1 MIAICYI
8 QKFMRYVGIDIGG
21 TNIKAGLI
29 DETGRVLESRR
40 ALTIADDLNAFIST
54 LTELIREFQKLAA
67 IDAIG
72 IGVPGLRSSKTHTIE
87 TSPNIPC
94 LKKINLEQLVADQVH
109 IRTISENDANA
120 AAYGEYICGVG
131 VGCRHMAHLT
141 LGTGLGSG
149 IILNGSLYTGASGFA
164 GEFGHTVIRVT
175 SPDDKAA
182 RLCGCGNHGCLEAF
196 VSASGIVATAE
207 ESMRSA
213 PDSRLHGLSA
223 PLTSEKIYE
232 AAAEGD
238 ATAQE
243 VFRETGRYLGIACAN
258 LINLL
263 NLEMIVLGGG
273 IMAAGDL
280 LMCGIRAAA
289 ERSAFPSSYAD
300 CQIVQSKLWPNAG
313 IIGAAML
320 ARDR

>member
-21 TNIKAGLI
+21 TSIKAGLV

-54 LTELIREFQKLAA
+54 LTELIREFQKTAA

-72 IGVPGLRSSKTHTIE
+72 IGVPGLRSSKTHIIE
-87 TSPNIPC
+87 TSPNIRC
-94 LKKINLEQLVADQVH
+94 LRKTNLEQLVADQVH
-109 IRTISENDANA
+109 IRTVSENDANA
-120 AAYGEYICGVG
+120 AAYGEYICGAG
-131 VGCRHMAHLT
+131 VGCRYLAHLT

-149 IILNGSLYTGASGFA
+149 FILNGSLYNGPSGFG

-175 SPDDKAA
+175 SPGDTGT
-182 RLCGCGNHGCLEAF
+182 RMCGCGNEGCLETF
-196 VSASGIVATAE
+196 VSATGIVTTAE
-207 ESMRSA
+207 ERMKSA
-213 PDSRLHGLSA
+213 PGSRLHGMER
-223 PLTSEKIYE
+223 PLTSERIYQ

-243 VFRETGRYLGIACAN
+243 VFRETGTYLGIACAN
-258 LINLL
+258 LMNLL

-273 IMAAGDL
+273 VMAAGDL
-280 LMCGIRAAA
+280 LLCSARAAA
-289 ERSAFPSSYAD
+289 ERSAFPASYGD

-313 IIGAAML
+313 MIGAAML